1 MAKSA
6 SRFVIEQFG
15 QVLWI
20 IVQGGI
26 DRDFAQ
32 RYRDAVRAAATP
44 LIGQPWIRINDIR
57 GWQLGGP
64 EVIPPLHELMLW
76 CEQNQLAHSINI
88 VSLPH
93 LQTYMLNQMMA
104 AIPRRSVR
112 HMLESPAA
120 TFALLEKLQ
129 QPLTSEQ
136 QDRVEQLWQQ
146 LQ

>member
-1 MAKSA
+1 MATSA

-26 DRDFAQ
+26 DRNFAEE
-32 RYRDAVRAAATP
+32 YRDAVRAAATP
-44 LIGQPWIRINDIR
+44 LVGQPWIRVNDIR

-76 CEQNQLAHSINI
+76 CEQSQLAHSINI

-104 AIPRRSVR
+104 AIPRRSIR

-120 TFALLEKLQ
+120 TFELLTKLQ
-129 QPLTSEQ
+129 QPLTVDQ
-136 QDRVEQLWQQ
+136 QNRVEQLWQQ